1 MKYVEPLNSASY
13 PERNGSYVN
22 ANPAT
27 GVKGSTVPA
36 AAIEDTQREIVAA
49 ISAAGITP
57 SENEKGQLAK
67 AIPRIYIGSA
77 TDTEIAALLKPGDM
91 YIR

>member
-36 AAIEDTQREIVAA
+36 AAIEDTQREIVQA
-49 ISAAGITP
+49 IAAAGITP
-57 SENEKGQLAK
+57 SENDKTQLAK
-67 AIPRIYIGSA
+67 AIPRIYVGDA
-77 TDTEIAALLKPGDM
+77 TDEEITALLKVGDI
-91 YIR
+91 YIK